1 MTESLMQ
8 AEAAPEVEADAAPAA
23 EVQVEAPQAAETDR
37 PEWLP
42 EKYKTPEDLAKAYKA
57 LESKIGAKDEDLRN
71 AIMEELQQEAYAERP
86 ESAGD
91 YQLPET
97 VDPETAVDSELLNW
111 WADHAFENGYSQDEF
126 QKGIEMYMASG
137 MDQGPDLDA
146 ERGKLGDNAADRINA
161 ASLFAT
167 KFFPQDALPAI
178 ERMCESAE
186 GIVALEHMMEAMK
199 DGSFSGNSAPSAG
212 SSEADLREMMKDD
225 RYHHPVHRDPAFVR
239 QVEEG
244 FKKLYG

>member
-146 ERGKLGDNAADRINA
+146 ERGKLGDNSADRINA